1 MNRVALLLIAVA
13 IALGIIA
20 LLVFALTGGGLN
32 VFWLLGVFTVIA
44 ALAIQT
50 IWPGDTAAPQLAV
63 AENEPAP
70 ATTPTQRA
78 HWAAASHLF
87 DQDAREAS

>member
-1 MNRVALLLIAVA
+1 MNRLAALLIAVA

-20 LLVFALTGGGLN
+20 LLVFALTGSGLN
-32 VFWLLGVFTVIA
+32 VFWLVGVFTVIA

-50 IWPGDTAAPQLAV
+50 IWPADAATPHLAA
-63 AENEPAP
+63 AEYEPAP
-70 ATTPTQRA
+70 ATTPIQRA
-78 HWAAASHLF
+78 QWAAASHLF